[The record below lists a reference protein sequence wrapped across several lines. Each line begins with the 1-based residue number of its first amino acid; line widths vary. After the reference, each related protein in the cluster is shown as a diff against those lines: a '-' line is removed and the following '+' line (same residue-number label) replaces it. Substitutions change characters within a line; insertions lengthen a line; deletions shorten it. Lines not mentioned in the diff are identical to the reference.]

1 MRSTSR
7 LYHWDL
13 AETPVDQVVKR
24 IEALPPHL
32 RPWAGR
38 LVWWDRYAERTEPV
52 QGFEGWLQDRT
63 TPEPNPVELAQAL
76 VGLGYTP
83 DYAGLRAGEQ
93 DWGIAA
99 SKKIGRPQ
107 GDNRH
112 APEGTQFPL
121 TLHPRVVMLSSRRP
135 DRNRA
140 TMYTVHVKFP
150 QSKTVR
156 RAPIRKGFACYFRA
170 MDYALDA
177 IKKLTGGE
185 AE

>member
-1 MRSTSR
+1 MRQTSR

-13 AETPVDQVVKR
+13 SDAPVQDVVKK
-24 IEALPPHL
+24 IAALPTHL

-52 QGFEGWLQDRT
+52 AGFEQWLQDRT
-63 TPEPNPVELAQAL
+63 TPEPNPAELAQAL

-83 DYAGLRAGEQ
+83 DYAGMRSGAQ

-99 SKKIGRPQ
+99 VKKIGRPAE
-107 GDNRH
+107 NHRH
-112 APEGTQFPL
+112 APDGTEFPL
-121 TLHPRVVMLSSRRP
+121 SLHPRVVMLRRLIP
-135 DRNRA
+135 DRK
-140 TMYTVHVKFP
+140 MIPCYTVHVKFP

-156 RAPIRKGFACYFRA
+156 RAPLRKGFSDFFRA

-177 IKKLTGGE
+177 IRKLTEE
-185 AE
+185 APE